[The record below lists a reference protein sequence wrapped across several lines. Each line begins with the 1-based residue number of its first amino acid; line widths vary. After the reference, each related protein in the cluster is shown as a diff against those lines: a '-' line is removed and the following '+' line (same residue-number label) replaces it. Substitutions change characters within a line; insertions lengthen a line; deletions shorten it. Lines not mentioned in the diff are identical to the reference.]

1 MKKFD
6 ITITAKNGDEILSE
20 RKAINI
26 RRMWKA
32 ISETFD
38 EHLDSTVYVTK
49 DGEDFMRLHR
59 VQVGNGKFWLKNDI
73 KESRRKPKAK
83 AVETPDETP
92 AETLPESA
100 PTELPVEDVAENPVI
115 EKPTEEE
122 DKTEEIN
129 LDDFKVPTIEEV
141 ENIAAN

>member
-6 ITITAKNGDEILSE
+6 ITITAKNGDEVLSE

-73 KESRRKPKAK
+73 KESRRKSKAK
-83 AVETPDETP
+83 AVETP
-92 AETLPESA
+92 AETLPEDA
-100 PTELPVEDVAENPVI
+100 PTELPVEDVT
-115 EKPTEEE
+115 EKPVAEEPVEEE